1 MIIGRFW
8 LYFCFIAFSL
18 ELKTGL
24 YHFTITMTSESSPAV
39 IGQNK
44 TMEFEEFINFIT
56 VLDLKTSQVIA
67 ITPTHCEGHCDT
79 LRTKIDVTHP

>member
-1 MIIGRFW
+1 MIIGR
-8 LYFCFIAFSL
+8 FCFIAFSL

-44 TMEFEEFINFIT
+44 TQWN
-56 VLDLKTSQVIA
+56 LKNS
-67 ITPTHCEGHCDT
+67 
-79 LRTKIDVTHP
+79 